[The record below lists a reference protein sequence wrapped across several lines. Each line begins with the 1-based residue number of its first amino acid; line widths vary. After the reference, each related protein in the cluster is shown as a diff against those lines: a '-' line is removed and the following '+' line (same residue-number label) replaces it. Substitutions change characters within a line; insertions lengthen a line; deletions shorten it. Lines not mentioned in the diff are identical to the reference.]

1 MIQFVHVTKHYE
13 GEQEPV
19 LRDFNAVIEDGEFI
33 LLTGESG
40 IGKSTCIRLLL
51 REIPVT
57 SGEIVVLDQSLGTI
71 SSKQIPFYR
80 RKLGVVFQDTY
91 LIPEQT
97 VYRNVELARLI
108 VGGTKKENRTV
119 ITSLFCLLGITHLY
133 NRYPRELSGGERQ
146 KVCLARAL
154 VNYPSILLAD
164 EPTGNLSPAESR
176 ELLQLFELVHRQGIT
191 VIVATHD
198 KESAR
203 GLAYREIALGEAG
216 RKDAELEKQHQNG
229 QHPDGGAGEQR

>member
-1 MIQFVHVTKHYE
+1 MLF
-13 GEQEPV
+13 
-19 LRDFNAVIEDGEFI
+19 RS
-33 LLTGESG
+33 GESG

-57 SGEIVVLDQSLGTI
+57 SGEIFVLDQELGAL
-71 SSKQIPFYR
+71 SDKQLPFYR

-91 LIPEQT
+91 LVPEQT
-97 VYRNVELARLI
+97 VYQNVELARLI
-108 VGGTKKENRTV
+108 VGGTKKENQTV
-119 ITSLFCLLGITHLY
+119 ITSLFVLLGITHLH

-164 EPTGNLSPAESR
+164 EPTGNLSPGESR
-176 ELLQLFELVHRQGIT
+176 ELLKLFEMVHRQGIT

-198 KESAR
+198 KENAQ
-203 GLAYREIALGEAG
+203 GLAYREIALGENTHM
-216 RKDAELEKQHQNG
+216 DA
-229 QHPDGGAGEQR
+229 HPG

>member
-1 MIQFVHVTKHYE
+1 MIQFVHVTKQYE
-13 GEQEPV
+13 GEPEPV
-19 LRDFNAVIEDGEFI
+19 LRDFCAVIEDGEFV

-57 SGEIVVLDQSLGTI
+57 SGEIFVLDQELGAL
-71 SSKQIPFYR
+71 SDKQLPFYR

-91 LIPEQT
+91 LVPEQT
-97 VYRNVELARLI
+97 VYQNVELARLI

-119 ITSLFCLLGITHLY
+119 ITSLFVLLGITHLH

-164 EPTGNLSPAESR
+164 EPTGALDSQTGKEILA
-176 ELLQLFELVHRQGIT
+176 LFQRLNEMGNTI
-191 VIVATHD
+191 IMITHD
-198 KESAR
+198 LSVAQHSKRIAR
-203 GLAYREIALGEAG
+203 LV
-216 RKDAELEKQHQNG
+216 
-229 QHPDGGAGEQR
+229 DGVLSFQG

>member
-1 MIQFVHVTKHYE
+1 MIQFEHVTKHYE
-13 GEQEPV
+13 GEEAPV
-19 LRDFNAVIEDGEFI
+19 LDDFSMVIEDGEFV

-51 REIPVT
+51 KETGLT
-57 SGEIVVLDQSLGTI
+57 SGTIRVLDQNLDEI
-71 SSKQIPFYR
+71 SPGRLPLYR
-80 RKLGVVFQDTY
+80 RKLGVVFQEFY

-108 VGGTKKENRTV
+108 AGGTKKENRTV
-119 ITSLFCLLGITHLY
+119 IASLLRLLGITHLY
-133 NRYPRELSGGERQ
+133 NRYPRELSGGEKQ

-164 EPTGNLSPAESR
+164 EPTGNLSPGESR
-176 ELLQLFELVHRQGIT
+176 ELMKLFELVHRQGIT

-198 KESAR
+198 KTSAE
-203 GLAYREIALGEAG
+203 GLACREIALGKAG
-216 RKDAELEKQHQNG
+216 GKKNG
-229 QHPDGGAGEQR
+229 QNAGSEAAGQ

>member
-1 MIQFVHVTKHYE
+1 MIQFVHVTKQYE
-13 GEQEPV
+13 GEPEPV
-19 LRDFNAVIEDGEFI
+19 LRDFCAVIEDGEFV

-57 SGEIVVLDQSLGTI
+57 SGEIFVLDQELGAL
-71 SSKQIPFYR
+71 SDKQLPFYR

-91 LIPEQT
+91 LVPEQT
-97 VYRNVELARLI
+97 VYQNVELARLI

-119 ITSLFCLLGITHLY
+119 ITSLFVLLGITHLH

-164 EPTGNLSPAESR
+164 EPTGNLPPGESR
-176 ELLQLFELVHRQGIT
+176 ELLKLFEMVHRQGIT

-198 KESAR
+198 KENAQ
-203 GLAYREIALGEAG
+203 GLAYREIALGENTHM
-216 RKDAELEKQHQNG
+216 DA
-229 QHPDGGAGEQR
+229 HPG